1 MFNLNEGEGIS
12 RNVESLAN
20 IVDEIVIVDSS
31 AFDEYEK
38 LVRSLEGS
46 GAIVYRTIPMGFVDP
61 LRPFGLSKV
70 KSDFV
75 FLLDADEETS
85 EHLKLD
91 LRNLTE
97 FDAYVLPRLEIQLRS
112 YSYHLRIFRRAA
124 IRYSGRSFDFPRVTG
139 RIGYADRAHRIIH
152 HADYRK
158 YFDDKARA
166 ERYFTIENVERPFS
180 RRYLKELLSLRLGGK
195 SVSFPLIERLRN
207 DPGSRLSSPAVR
219 AVIELEFLR
228 DFLLGKGLRAA
239 LFSRRYSLAKWQF
252 LCALP
257 EPDRRRLAEI
267 ADDLEKSG
275 GLFDYLGLNDP
286 AYVER
291 LTASFQWNLRGID
304 VYRNILDYRFRVGK
318 PPSSVPRGGNEAGRK
333 TPPAAPRS

>member
-75 FLLDADEETS
+75 FLLDADEEPS

-152 HADYRK
+152 HADYHK

-166 ERYFTIENVERPFS
+166 ERYFTIESVERPFS

-195 SVSFPLIERLRN
+195 SISFPLIERLRN